1 MENEKIIKKGSAN
14 IQRGIEQVGGKL
26 YLTNERI
33 IFKSHKFNFQSGNT
47 EIKLENIS
55 SVNKSW
61 TKFLGFIPLVPNSI
75 KLSTKEGSK
84 FRFVINGRSKWISAI
99 NKEINNKLTMKKLLL
114 ILLCLPFIGF
124 GQCIKGDCEN
134 GVGLYF
140 WPDGS
145 YTNGSWKQST

>member
-1 MENEKIIKKGSAN
+1 MKKTLTIILFITVILSLNSCGTQKKSSKENSYNIELMENEKIIKKGSAN

-99 NKEINNKLTMKKLLL
+99 NKEI
-114 ILLCLPFIGF
+114 
-124 GQCIKGDCEN
+124 Q
-134 GVGLYF
+134 
-140 WPDGS
+140 
-145 YTNGSWKQST
+145 Q